1 MGGHLAE
8 GVGLLVG
15 RAAWACLEGKEGL
28 GQARRQE
35 VGKAVP
41 CLEGR
46 PAVMRTDP
54 DQGLPVEGKAE
65 QHQVQGGRQ
74 QYPEGKEQGLGHKL
88 GALRRH

>member
-15 RAAWACLEGKEGL
+15 RAAWACLEEGKEGL
-28 GQARRQE
+28 GQAKGQE
-35 VGKAVP
+35 VGKVVP

-46 PAVMRTDP
+46 PAVRRTEA
-54 DQGLPVEGKAE
+54 DQGLRVEGKAE
-65 QHQVQGGRQ
+65 QHQVQGERQ
-74 QYPEGKEQGLGHKL
+74 QYPEGKVGRRL